1 MKKEIGLLTIL
12 ALTFASAKY
21 KNPDKEYAI
30 IPITQGVY
38 FEDIECSN
46 HLRYEHET
54 YYEGTACEN
63 VSYLHTTLEFL
74 KIKIKC
80 TYIFYLILAN

>member
-1 MKKEIGLLTIL
+1 MFTI
-12 ALTFASAKY
+12 FASAKY
-21 KNPDKEYAI
+21 RNPDKEYAI
-30 IPITQGVY
+30 IPIIQGVY

-63 VSYLHTTLEFL
+63 VSCFILYRFFNKKNMYLL
-74 KIKIKC
+74 
-80 TYIFYLILAN
+80 LAN

>member
-1 MKKEIGLLTIL
+1 MKKEIGIL
-12 ALTFASAKY
+12 IILFIYFALAKY
-21 KNPDKEYAI
+21 RNPDKEYAI
-30 IPITQGVY
+30 IPIIQGVY

-63 VSYLHTTLEFL
+63 VS
-74 KIKIKC
+74 
-80 TYIFYLILAN
+80 